1 VVAPVQHSPTGK
13 FGYFMEKHKVK
24 IQEAVNHD
32 HVVSVQNLSRTHSRA
47 KVKKI
52 QAQRVTAS
60 SRLQAR
66 IQARLRERARKEAV
80 KQKKVKKAKKAKK
93 SKKKK
98 SKKDK

>member
-1 VVAPVQHSPTGK
+1 
-13 FGYFMEKHKVK
+13 MDKHRIK
-24 IQEAVNHD
+24 IQEQVNHD

-66 IQARLRERARKEAV
+66 IQARLRERKKKSNLSLEAV